1 MPFLRDAVKTVAFLL
16 SLCSAMAARAQGS
29 QPEPER
35 PQAFRIEF
43 SAAPGCGDREAFTEE
58 VLKRTERLRPADPG
72 EPALTFLV
80 NIGRTAE
87 GARGQVAIREPDG
100 NLSLRDVPGSDCP
113 EVLSAMALIAALPV
127 DPLARPD
134 REVPVAARRR
144 RPQPTPPA
152 RPLPRLVPPPAVLP
166 PPTQAAEPESRR
178 PSSAFGWGTG
188 ARVNAHGSVMPEL
201 AVGFAAHIEVVSRRG
216 GLFSPSLRVGAVFS
230 RHGGFETE
238 LASDKNATAAFEWLT
253 ARVEL
258 CPVRLGSATR
268 ISLRPCAFFDA
279 GRLKAS
285 GSNVSPQRE
294 KSVFWTATGAELAL
308 EARLIGALTAGAEVG
323 ILLPFRRDR
332 FFFVPERTAHEISA
346 TGLSAGLGLGLH
358 FF

>member
-1 MPFLRDAVKTVAFLL
+1 MRFLRDAVKTVAFLL
-16 SLCSAMAARAQGS
+16 SLCSAMAARAQSS
-29 QPEPER
+29 QPEPEQ
-35 PQAFRIEF
+35 PQAFRVEF
-43 SAAPGCGDREAFTEE
+43 SAAPGCGDREAFAEE
-58 VLKRTERLRPADPG
+58 VLKRTERLRPAEPG

-80 NIGRTAE
+80 NIGRTVE

-113 EVLSAMALIAALPV
+113 EVLSAMALIAALTV

-144 RPQPTPPA
+144 RPQSTRPA
-152 RPLPRLVPPPAVLP
+152 LPLPRKGPPRAVPP
-166 PPTQAAEPESRR
+166 PPTQAAEPESRG
-178 PSSAFGWGTG
+178 AALGLGTG

-201 AVGFAAHIEVVSRRG
+201 AVGVAAYIEVVSRRS

-238 LASDKNATAAFEWLT
+238 LASGTNATAAFEWLT

-258 CPVRLGSATR
+258 CPVRLGSAKR
-268 ISLRPCAFFDA
+268 ISLRPCAYFDA
-279 GRLKAS
+279 GRLKGS
-285 GSNVSPQRE
+285 GSNVSPKRE
-294 KSVFWTATGAELAL
+294 KSVFWTAAGAELSL

-346 TGLSAGLGLGLH
+346 AGLSAGLGLGLH